1 MKNEIS
7 FQQLRTP
14 IAMALTVIL
23 NSMFTLPSDARL
35 TDLSKVES
43 PIILAAILF
52 AFPLVIWNHPP
63 SLVASGATLLIL
75 SLLAHSHRDTY
86 GDFEDTARPLWLTAD
101 LLLGTALAFVA
112 RKHVRA
118 TLSQVSGWRYILHPA
133 RLTEAIVGIS
143 TILVLFRPSNPQF
156 IHIEHADTATSEGSL
171 LFWFTAGLFI
181 TLLAAVSPTATII
194 CLAAIVW
201 FHGVND
207 YSAFPT
213 TGTVSILFILV
224 LVSISP
230 LFVLH
235 DLPAQETEDSD
246 TGADDAGVD
255 GPGRAEMPRR

>member
-7 FQQLRTP
+7 FQQLRAP

-63 SLVASGATLLIL
+63 SLVASGTTLLIL

-86 GDFEDTARPLWLTAD
+86 GYFEDTARPLWFTAG
-101 LLLGTALAFVA
+101 LLLGAALAFVA
-112 RKHVRA
+112 RRHVRS

-133 RLTEAIVGIS
+133 RLAEAIIGIGVV
-143 TILVLFRPSNPQF
+143 LVLFRPSNPQF
-156 IHIEHADTATSEGSL
+156 VQIEHTDSPTIESSL
-171 LFWFTAGLFI
+171 LFWFAAGVFI

-194 CLAAIVW
+194 CLAAVVW
-201 FHGVND
+201 FHGVD
-207 YSAFPT
+207 AHSAFPT
-213 TGTVSILFILV
+213 TGTVSVLFVLV
-224 LVSISP
+224 LVSVSP
-230 LFVLH
+230 LFILH

-246 TGADDAGVD
+246 ASTDDTGVD
-255 GPGRAEMPRR
+255 GPGRAEVPHR

>member
-7 FQQLRTP
+7 FQQLRAP
-14 IAMALTVIL
+14 ITMALTVIL

-86 GDFEDTARPLWLTAD
+86 GDFEDTARPLWFTAD

-133 RLTEAIVGIS
+133 RLTEALIGIG
-143 TILVLFRPSNPQF
+143 TILVLFSPQTRYLSRPSILKPPSPR
-156 IHIEHADTATSEGSL
+156 APCSSGSPR
-171 LFWFTAGLFI
+171 G
-181 TLLAAVSPTATII
+181 
-194 CLAAIVW
+194 
-201 FHGVND
+201 
-207 YSAFPT
+207 YSLPCW
-213 TGTVSILFILV
+213 
-224 LVSISP
+224 P
-230 LFVLH
+230 L
-235 DLPAQETEDSD
+235 S
-246 TGADDAGVD
+246 
-255 GPGRAEMPRR
+255 PRRPRSSAWLPSSGSTASTRTVRSPPPAPFPSCSSWCW